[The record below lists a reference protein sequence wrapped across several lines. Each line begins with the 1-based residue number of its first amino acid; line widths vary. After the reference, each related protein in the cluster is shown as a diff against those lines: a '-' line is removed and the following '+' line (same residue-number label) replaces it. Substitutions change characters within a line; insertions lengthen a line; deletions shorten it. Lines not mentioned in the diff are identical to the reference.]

1 MNVDTQKNVGL
12 SIAIDLFV
20 GLSFPAWQKSD
31 LVLRIFVTPRPFFEQ
46 TAIDELVYAAYVKCS
61 GCE

>member
-1 MNVDTQKNVGL
+1 MWIREIGL
-12 SIAIDLFV
+12 GIAIDLFV
-20 GLSFPAWQKSD
+20 GLSFPAWRKSD